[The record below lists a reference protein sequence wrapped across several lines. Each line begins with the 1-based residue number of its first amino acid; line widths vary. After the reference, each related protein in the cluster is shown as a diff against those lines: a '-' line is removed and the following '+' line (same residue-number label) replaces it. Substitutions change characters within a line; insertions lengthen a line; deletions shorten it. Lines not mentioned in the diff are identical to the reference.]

1 MKVLKDL
8 AISESGFIFNPVNGE
23 SFTVNE
29 IGFIILNELKSGK
42 TYDEIIAKIIDEYET
57 TNLEIEK
64 DFTDFVNIMKFHNL
78 VTE

>member
-1 MKVLKDL
+1 MKILRDL

-42 TYDEIIAKIIDEYET
+42 TNSEIIEKIINEYET
-57 TNLEIEK
+57 SEDEIKK
-64 DFTDFVNIMKFHNL
+64 DFGDFINIMKFHNL
-78 VTE
+78 ITE